1 MSNLCCF
8 GDGGQLEVI
17 TVTTSGPSA
26 DGGDGTS
33 FCCIPLPPY
42 SPRPPSLRR
51 HSLPTPVHAFFTAF
65 SCPALTQ
72 LQAIRHSNIRVSP
85 ESMWSKANVW
95 GSLRKYRRRLNSTS
109 NPQLSQ
115 TIHVKDSD
123 TDNLFSE
130 MLSRRCSHYEERPT
144 SAPPGESL
152 QISPQVSFNSAHT
165 SATQSLSLENREN
178 EKKKGTFYL
187 DTPDVGCESKSNGSV
202 YEFVSLDEYEAPYL
216 EESVYRISEF
226 CSYDEINSNSGLDDN
241 AEQGS
246 EDLIDSVNSYRSHRK
261 SQIYGYTDTADD
273 STTLP
278 PIYELEGEGSD
289 ITELSNPPKAVEHW
303 STENLVDER
312 SEYVTRN
319 GEASFETDQLLKFR
333 NQKSC
338 AQYCSDNDSIMSYY
352 SVIPPEGVRESV
364 RNVDH
369 LVGKLDGIT
378 VQGCP
383 SPISPFPFTP
393 PNTCDSSPKLTNFRH
408 PARNN
413 LHALSGV
420 EVK

>member
-1 MSNLCCF
+1 F
-8 GDGGQLEVI
+8 GDGGQLEAIKVCG
-17 TVTTSGPSA
+17 SGSLA
-26 DGGDGTS
+26 DGGGGTS
-33 FCCIPLPPY
+33 FRCIPLPPY
-42 SPRPPSLRR
+42 SPRPPSFRR

-72 LQAIRHSNIRVSP
+72 LQAIRHSNIRIAP
-85 ESMWSKANVW
+85 ENVWAKANIR
-95 GSLRKYRRRLNSTS
+95 GSLRKYRKRLNSTS

-115 TIHVKDSD
+115 TIHIKDTD

-130 MLSRRCSHYEERPT
+130 MLSQRCSHYEERPT
-144 SAPPGESL
+144 SAPPGDSL
-152 QISPQVSFNSAHT
+152 QISPRVSFNSAHT
-165 SATQSLSLENREN
+165 SATQSLSLENRES
-178 EKKKGTFYL
+178 EKKLGTFHL
-187 DTPDVGCESKSNGSV
+187 DTLDVGCESKSNGSV
-202 YEFVSLDEYEAPYL
+202 YEFMSLDEYEAPYL

-226 CSYDEINSNSGLDDN
+226 CAQDEMNRNSDLDSN
-241 AEQGS
+241 TEQGT
-246 EDLIDSVNSYRSHRK
+246 EDLIDTLNSYRSHRK
-261 SQIYGYTDTADD
+261 SQIYGYTDSVDD

-278 PIYELEGEGSD
+278 PIYELECEGSD
-289 ITELSNPPKAVEHW
+289 VTELTSPPKSVEYW
-303 STENLVDER
+303 SLENLVEK
-312 SEYVTRN
+312 SECITQKC
-319 GEASFETDQLLKFR
+319 GDGTFEIDQLHKFR
-333 NQKSC
+333 NQNSC

-352 SVIPPEGVRESV
+352 SIIPPEGLRESI

-369 LVGKLDGIT
+369 LVGKLDGIN

-393 PNTCDSSPKLTNFRH
+393 PNTCDSSPKLINVRH